1 MMVVVAICFTSC
13 GNKSKVSEIEEVTED
28 SVATASL
35 QTAEATIR
43 TLSKQIEAKDATKLQ
58 KTIEAIKVR
67 VDELTKT
74 NPTIAQE
81 YVADVQNFL
90 KENASKVKAVT
101 GNNAAVTATMEA
113 IINAKPQSTVKNLV
127 DSVDQDAKEAK
138 DAKEAAS
145 NAQVDVAK
153 VAVKKK
159 TYKAKETTKVT
170 VEKKTKKAEETAKPT
185 VVEVKTQKAKDTAKP
200 AVVEAKTQKAEQT
213 AKPAVVEA
221 KTQKVKDTAK
231 PAIVE
236 AKTQKAKD
244 TAKPAIVEAK
254 TQKAKD
260 TAEAK
265 VNEAIDKV
273 TAEPA
278 ATVDAYYPEEE
289 DDLAQNTFT
298 TKVAINMSAPT
309 AMKENGVEIKVSGG
323 HVTAN
328 HGSKEG
334 ICYVVSGT
342 TTNGSLTIL
351 GDKKY
356 ELKLAGV
363 DINNP
368 DSAAIN
374 LLSKRRAFIVV
385 EGSNKISDGAMSEN
399 NHKGAFYGNGKML
412 FNGKGLLEVYGNYH
426 NGIHSTDYILFSTG
440 NNIYVK
446 TTQRHGIKANNGII
460 INGGIINVE
469 TSGEGAK
476 GLNSEEDIIVNGG
489 RTTVICTGNGIWDKK
504 VLKTKGAACL
514 KADSVLTINGGEIY
528 AKATGS
534 GGKGLKA
541 GWECYINGGIVHVI
555 TEGNLY
561 YNDGSWESFN
571 YMANTPNVNDNY
583 TSSPK
588 GIKVGTKN
596 AYGILEISGGSVMV
610 SANGDGI
617 NSSGD
622 LTISGGSVVTV
633 STSKDGID
641 ANGNMYLNGGT
652 LIAFGGKGDT
662 DVDIDEQKRLYIN
675 GTSIFSIGGR
685 IDSTLDS
692 TSQGIITTSGS
703 VSAGQTVTVS
713 SDDNATLATFTM
725 PPYSQQNRTV
735 LISTPDMTSGMNYT
749 VNMASSVTATATETI
764 SGPE

>member
-1 MMVVVAICFTSC
+1 MMVVVAICFASC

-67 VDELTKT
+67 VDELTNA

-185 VVEVKTQKAKDTAKP
+185 VVEVKTQKAEETAKP
-200 AVVEAKTQKAEQT
+200 TIVEAKTQKAEET
-213 AKPAVVEA
+213 AKP
-221 KTQKVKDTAK
+221 T
-231 PAIVE
+231 IVE

-244 TAKPAIVEAK
+244 TAKPAVVEAK

-342 TTNGSLTIL
+342 TSNGSLTIL

-426 NGIHSTDYILFSTG
+426 NGIHSTDYILFSAG

-713 SDDNATLATFTM
+713 SDDNTTLATFTM

-735 LISTPDMTSGMNYT
+735 LISTPDMTSGMSYT